1 MLDVAFKDFKA
12 KKSRAAMS
20 IIGVMTCVMLIG
32 VVNIITYQMEE
43 GFKGDVNSLAG
54 KLYFEKND
62 TGYPPLTSI
71 FSENLSDQVLASNSV
86 NPGKSTALLMNTL
99 PGSTSVGSNPVMI
112 VGLTPGKEQAYING
126 VKFNGSDS
134 LLGAS
139 DNSVILGSEAAKKYN
154 VTVGETFKVNDQ
166 QFKVIGILAKQG
178 KIMPTTLDSSVIGS
192 LSFVQ
197 SFTQRPGLVS
207 TIIITPNNGVSL
219 QDAQSSLQNSF
230 NNSYGI
236 YTQSD
241 AQKTF
246 NDNFQAMY
254 VFMDMITVMIFIV
267 STVLIMNVMMMS
279 VKEKTK
285 DIGTMRAIG
294 TSRKSILSLILYE
307 SLIISSIGGL
317 IGILLIIPV
326 YNLLGVALGST
337 SLNFTIPTT
346 VLIQVALVVLMIGT
360 LSGLLPAY
368 KATHISPIEAL
379 RYE

>member
-1 MLDVAFKDFKA
+1 MLDIAFKDFKA
-12 KKSRAAMS
+12 KKSRAAMC

-43 GFKGDVNSLAG
+43 GFKGDVNSLTG
-54 KLYFEKND
+54 KLYFEKTD

-71 FSENLSDQVLASNSV
+71 ISENTSDQVLSNSV
-86 NPGKSTALLMNTL
+86 VNPDKSTALLMNAL
-99 PGSTSVGSNPVMI
+99 PGSTSVGSTPVMI

-126 VKFNGSDS
+126 VKVNGSDS
-134 LLGAS
+134 LVGAS
-139 DNSVILGSEAAKKYN
+139 DNTVILGSEAAKKYN
-154 VTVGETFKVNDQ
+154 VTVGDTFTVNDQ
-166 QFKVIGILAKQG
+166 QFKVMGVISKQG

-197 SFTQRPGLVS
+197 SFAQRPGLVS
-207 TIIITPNNGVSL
+207 TVIITPNNNVSL
-219 QDAQSSLQNSF
+219 QDARSTLQNSF

-254 VFMDMITVMIFIV
+254 VFMDMITAMIFIV

-285 DIGTMRAIG
+285 EIGTMRAIG
-294 TSRKSILSLILYE
+294 TSKKRILSLILYE
-307 SLIISSIGGL
+307 SLILSSIGGL
-317 IGILLIIPV
+317 IGILLIIPA
-326 YNLLGVALGST
+326 YNLLGMALGST
-337 SLNFTIPTT
+337 SLSFTIPLN
-346 VLIQVALVVLMIGT
+346 VLIQVALVVIVIGT
-360 LSGLLPAY
+360 LSGLIPAY
-368 KATHISPIEAL
+368 KATSISPIEAL